1 MFFLAGG
8 VYSNNSSIDTSPE
21 CLINFL
27 RDKGID
33 REIFNKTERVQTLSD
48 ACLRRM
54 TSERDAVFLQ
64 STQSY
69 EKKKD
74 FVRNLECFV
83 DSIKNNEKF
92 LLLQMERKAVESVKM
107 SWKSKLN
114 PKNWI
119 SSDKKKALK
128 AVDAELSK
136 IELPNLFDCE
146 YTEKLGRAF
155 DDQVDRKFTIGN
167 PESTIDNVCMRNYI
181 QKTQKSKQLT
191 HEIAEDCDEVETK
204 LKTIVRYFLE
214 ILFANKK
221 SSLQKCIADQTSTD
235 DVFSPFFYI
244 ESFYPIVVKD
254 RENEKK
260 KFVNELMRPHK
271 RAYLKCIE

>member
-1 MFFLAGG
+1 MAVGA
-8 VYSNNSSIDTSPE
+8 YCDNDSSIDKSPE
-21 CLINFL
+21 CLINYL

-33 REIFNKTERVQTLSD
+33 RGIFNKTERVQTLSD
-48 ACLRRM
+48 ACLRRI
-54 TSERDAVFLQ
+54 TSERDAAFLQ

-74 FVRNLECFV
+74 FVRYLECFI
-83 DSIKNNEKF
+83 DSIKNNED
-92 LLLQMERKAVESVKM
+92 LVMLQMERKAIESVKM

-119 SSDKKKALK
+119 SSDKKKSLK
-128 AVDAELSK
+128 EVDAKIAK
-136 IELPNLFDCE
+136 IELPNLFECE
-146 YTEKLGRAF
+146 YNDKLGRVF
-155 DDQVDRKFTIGN
+155 EDQVDRKFTVGN
-167 PESTIDNVCMRNYI
+167 PDSTIDNVCMRNYI

-204 LKTIVRYFLE
+204 LKANVQYFLKV
-214 ILFANKK
+214 LFSNKK
-221 SSLQKCIADQTSTD
+221 SSVQKCIADQTSTD
-235 DVFSPFFYI
+235 DVFSAFFYI
-244 ESFYPIVVKD
+244 ESFHPIVVKD

-260 KFVNELMRPHK
+260 KFVNELMTPHK